1 MCQGEQSFII
11 DLNYRRQLGIYPLDR
26 AERKFKRLLADAGF
40 SEKVAKELW
49 KWYDSSEKK
58 GVASF

>member
-1 MCQGEQSFII
+1 MEKVEQ
-11 DLNYRRQLGIYPLDR
+11 
-26 AERKFKRLLADAGF
+26 KFKRLLVDSGF
-40 SEKVAKELW
+40 SLKAAGELW